1 MPDVAFTWLGH
12 GSYRIDSPGGGKR
25 IYVDP
30 WFDNPKCPDSEKQPE
45 RADVMVI
52 THGHGDHVGSAV
64 ELGKQ
69 HSPAVV
75 AIIELASW
83 LEAQGVENASALGMN
98 MGGTVEIEGIK
109 FHMTDALHS
118 SGLVSDG
125 GITYLGEPAG
135 FVIEFENG
143 TSVYAA
149 GDTALFGDMELI
161 GRYLEPDVAIL
172 PIGDHFTMGPRQAAA
187 ALELLGCRRCV
198 PIHWG
203 TFPVL
208 VGTPDQLREH
218 ATGVEI
224 ITPEPGETVTL

>member
-1 MPDVAFTWLGH
+1 MPDVALTWLGH
-12 GSYRIDSPGGGKR
+12 ASYRIDSPNGKR

-30 WFDNPKCPDSEKQPE
+30 WLDNPKCPDSEKQPD
-45 RADVMVI
+45 RVDVMAI
-52 THGHGDHVGSAV
+52 THGHGDHIGSAV

-83 LEAQGVENASALGMN
+83 LEGNGVENATGLGMN
-98 MGGTVEIEGIK
+98 KGGTVDIDGIK
-109 FHMTDALHS
+109 FHMTDASHS
-118 SGLVSDG
+118 SALYDG
-125 GITYLGEPAG
+125 ADITFLGEAAG

-203 TFPVL
+203 TFPL
-208 VGTPDQLREH
+208 LHGTPDQLREH
-218 ATGVEI
+218 APGVDVI
-224 ITPEPGETVTL
+224 AVEPGETVTL

>member
-12 GSYRIDSPGGGKR
+12 GSYRIDSPGGKR

-30 WFDNPKCPDSEKQPE
+30 WFDNPKCPDSERQPE
-45 RADVMVI
+45 RADVMVV

-69 HSPAVV
+69 HSPRVV
-75 AIIELASW
+75 AIIELATW

-98 MGGTVEIEGIK
+98 KGGTVEIDGTK
-109 FHMTDALHS
+109 FHMTDAVHS
-118 SGLVSDG
+118 GGLYG
-125 GITYLGEPAG
+125 GEGITYLGDPAG

-187 ALELLGCRRCV
+187 ALELLGCRRCI